1 MLHETAVTLD
11 KPVDLAEYNWQAHS
25 VLVVDDEEGMRH
37 FLERTLARRCGMVQA
52 VADAEHA
59 AALMARLHFDLLILD
74 IALPGKSGIEWLH
87 ELREHGYTGDVILVT
102 AFADMET
109 AIDAL
114 RGGASDFILKPFRVD
129 QILNS
134 IKRCFE
140 RARLARENFV
150 LKRELAGLAADPIGL
165 VGHSPAIEQLRGLI
179 RRVGQMPSTVLLLGE
194 SGTGK
199 EVVARALHHTSP
211 RAQRP
216 FVPVNCAAIASELIE
231 SELFGHVKGAFTG
244 ASESRNGLF
253 YYAHGGTL
261 FLDEISEL
269 PLAMQTRL
277 LRVLEERKV
286 RPVGSERE
294 LPVDV
299 RIIAASNRD
308 LAAEVQAGRFRQD
321 LYYRLAVV
329 DIAMPPL
336 RGRAEDIPDL
346 MRHFMQHLAVQLGV
360 APLPLSHEVVT
371 RLQAY
376 PWPGNVREL
385 RNFVERSMIL
395 GSFATEAFATPV
407 ASLPPPAGELELTLA
422 EVERRHIERVTDAC
436 AGNKSEA
443 ARRLGVSRKTLE
455 RKFAEWSEAV
465 RHEDGE
471 GRRARMQGMERRA

>member
-1 MLHETAVTLD
+1 MLQETAGMTD
-11 KPVDLAEYNWQAHS
+11 RPVDLAEYNWQAHS
-25 VLVVDDEEGMRH
+25 VLIVDDEEGMRN
-37 FLERTLARRCGMVQA
+37 FLERTLARRCGMVQSA
-52 VADAEHA
+52 GDAEHA
-59 AALMARLHFDLLILD
+59 AALMARLHFDLLVLD

-87 ELREHGYTGDVILVT
+87 ELREHGYTGDVILMT

-150 LKRELAGLAADPIGL
+150 LRRELAGLAADPMGL
-165 VGHSPAIEQLRGLI
+165 VGHSAAIEQLRGLV

-199 EVVARALHHTSP
+199 EVVARALHQTSP

-216 FVPVNCAAIASELIE
+216 FVPLNCAAIASELIE

-244 ASESRNGLF
+244 AGESRNGLF

-277 LRVLEERKV
+277 LRVIEERKL

-294 LPVDV
+294 VPVDV

-329 DIAMPPL
+329 DMRLPPL
-336 RGRAEDIPDL
+336 RERVEDIPDL
-346 MRHFMQHLAVQLGV
+346 MHHFMGPLAVQLGV
-360 APLPLSHEVVT
+360 AQLPLSHGVVS
-371 RLQAY
+371 RLQRYA
-376 PWPGNVREL
+376 WPGNVREL
-385 RNFVERSMIL
+385 RNYVERSMIL
-395 GSFATEAFATPV
+395 GCFATDCFAETDHDT
-407 ASLPPPAGELELTLA
+407 APPADELELSLSA
-422 EVERRHIERVTDAC
+422 VERRHIERVTEAC
-436 AGNKSEA
+436 AGNKTEA

-455 RKFAEWSEAV
+455 RKFAEWAEEAPAPDLV
-465 RHEDGE
+465 
-471 GRRARMQGMERRA
+471 RRA